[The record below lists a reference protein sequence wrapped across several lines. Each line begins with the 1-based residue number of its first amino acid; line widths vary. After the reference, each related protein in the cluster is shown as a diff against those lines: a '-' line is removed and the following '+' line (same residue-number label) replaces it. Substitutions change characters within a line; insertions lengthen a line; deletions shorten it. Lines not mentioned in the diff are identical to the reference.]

1 MVCVDTN
8 FLIEL
13 LRKKQ
18 GAINKLKEI
27 VKSGEELKTT
37 TINASELYKGAYRG
51 QKQKEVIRVD
61 QILNSLEVLP
71 HNQESAKLFGKLY
84 YDPMIKPKNP
94 GDMDLLIA
102 SITLISG
109 EKFLTKN
116 LRHFDFIPN
125 LEVETW

>member
-1 MVCVDTN
+1 
-8 FLIEL
+8 
-13 LRKKQ
+13 
-18 GAINKLKEI
+18 
-27 VKSGEELKTT
+27 
-37 TINASELYKGAYRG
+37 
-51 QKQKEVIRVD
+51 
-61 QILNSLEVLP
+61 
-71 HNQESAKLFGKLY
+71 
-84 YDPMIKPKNP
+84 MIKPKNP